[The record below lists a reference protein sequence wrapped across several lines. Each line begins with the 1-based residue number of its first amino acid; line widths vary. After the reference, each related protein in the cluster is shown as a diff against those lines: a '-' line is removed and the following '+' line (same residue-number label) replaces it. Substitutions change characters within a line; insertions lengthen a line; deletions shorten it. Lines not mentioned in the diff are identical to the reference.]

1 MSISQINLDKNAGKN
16 IFQYRL
22 VLLCVLLLGFAN
34 CRSPKSIAGTA
45 KAVTNYDARRM
56 LLRDEGLSQLSYV
69 DLANPAANW
78 YVPIPAG
85 RDMQLVGNGRV
96 LIGTANGYE
105 EREIATGKKLFE
117 LTAFTGTIAARRLRN
132 GNTLLT
138 GANWQGKK
146 GIALIETDPSGNIKK
161 IINYP
166 AYAYVR
172 LVRETATGNFLVTSD
187 NIVFEGN
194 DAGDVVWKA
203 NIAGIAKPHAWQALR
218 LANGQTVV
226 STGYSKN
233 LQIFSTAQK
242 LIDSIS
248 GPAEVHPEFYSG
260 FQIIANGNYVVANW
274 QGHGP
279 KFGATGTQILE
290 YTPAGQLAW
299 KWQQDAAKFSSIQG
313 VIVLDGL
320 DLNFLHV
327 EDANGMLAP
336 VKFTGSRN

>member
-1 MSISQINLDKNAGKN
+1 MYMLYNFFCKRLPVLANYLTLLSVTSLTLAACSAKKINNSQASNNYN
-16 IFQYRL
+16 TPRL
-22 VLLCVLLLGFAN
+22 
-34 CRSPKSIAGTA
+34 
-45 KAVTNYDARRM
+45 

-69 DLANPAANW
+69 DLANPTANW
-78 YVPIPAG
+78 YVPVPAG
-85 RDMQLVGNGRV
+85 RDMQLVGDGRV
-96 LIGTANGYE
+96 LIGTGNGYE
-105 EREIATGKKLFE
+105 ERDIVTGKKLFE
-117 LTAFTGTIAARRLRN
+117 LTSFPGTIAARRLRN

-138 GANWQGKK
+138 GAKWQGKK
-146 GIALIETDPSGNIKK
+146 GIVLVQIDSSGKIKS
-161 IINYP
+161 IINY
-166 AYAYVR
+166 ADFDYVR
-172 LVRETATGNFLVTSD
+172 LVRETISGNFLITSD

-194 DAGDVVWKA
+194 SVGAILWKA
-203 NIAGIAKPHAWQALR
+203 NITGVAKPHAWQALR

-233 LQIFSTAQK
+233 LQIFSSAQK

-260 FQIIANGNYVVANW
+260 FQILDNGNYVVANW

-290 YTPAGQLAW
+290 YTPAGKLAW